1 MQTAIVKGMK
11 AKGAGYDYREG
22 EGGIPFHY
30 DIKKGSS
37 LCSHHL
43 LSLLL
48 YTDYTDLSSN
58 FSSSFRKTKTFE
70 TLKNIKKRNSAYFFM
85 SKHLRELVEVY
96 GQCSFGEYKG
106 TGLVSWSSS
115 FINKMSGYFYCG
127 MSVAMNIP
135 SFSMRLCS
143 PTSTS
148 MQLSVALKF
157 SGRDGM
163 VITLNNPTTTDDKYG
178 HPTVGQYSYLRGFN
192 CCWISRYK
200 EEDERYD
207 DNKINEINVF

>member
-1 MQTAIVKGMK
+1 METAIIKGMK
-11 AKGAGYDYREG
+11 ARAPGYDWGYSSDKR

-30 DIKKGSS
+30 EIGVGSVVTFD
-37 LCSHHL
+37 HL

-48 YTDYTDLSSN
+48 YTDYTELSSN

-70 TLKNIKKRNSAYFFM
+70 SLKNIKKRNSAYFWM

-96 GQCSFGEYKG
+96 GQCSFGQYDGKG
-106 TGLVSWSSS
+106 WVDGKLT
-115 FINKMSGYFYCG
+115 FINKMTGCFYSG

-135 SFSMRLCS
+135 SFSMRLSS

-148 MQLSVALKF
+148 MQLSVAIKF

-163 VITLNNPTTTDDKYG
+163 VITLNNPTNSG
-178 HPTVGQYSYLRGFN
+178 LEPGQYGWLRGFN
-192 CCWISRYK
+192 CCWMSRYK

-207 DNKINEINVF
+207 DNKKCVF

>member
-1 MQTAIVKGMK
+1 METAIIKGMK
-11 AKGAGYDYREG
+11 ARAPGYNYFDG
-22 EGGIPFHY
+22 QGGIPFHY
-30 DIKKGSS
+30 EIGVGSVVTFD
-37 LCSHHL
+37 HL

-48 YTDYTDLSSN
+48 YTDYTELSSN

-70 TLKNIKKRNSAYFFM
+70 SLKNIKKRNSAYFWM

-96 GQCSFGEYKG
+96 GQCSFGDHKRWDDDKQEH
-106 TGLVSWSSS
+106 V
-115 FINKMSGYFYCG
+115 FINKMTGCFYSG

-135 SFSMRLCS
+135 SFSMRLSS

-148 MQLSVALKF
+148 MQLSVAIKF

-163 VITLNNPTTTDDKYG
+163 VITLNNPTIRYDDEA
-178 HPTVGQYSYLRGFN
+178 GQYGWLRGFN
-192 CCWISRYK
+192 CCWMSRYK

-207 DNKINEINVF
+207 DNKKCVF